1 MVIAAIG
8 RVAHH
13 RVVPARQVVMVIY
26 PGLQSLDLVGP
37 TEVLATANR
46 LLSQPEY
53 QLTIAATVA
62 GPVRTS
68 SGLVITADTTL
79 GNIRRPLDT
88 LLVVGGTGTMDA
100 LADPE
105 LVSQVRRLAR
115 LSGRVTSVCSGT
127 FLLAEAELLD
137 GRRATTHWE
146 WCSALARLYPD
157 IEVDPDPIYVRDG
170 NVYTSAGVTAGM
182 DMALALVEDD
192 LGRDVALAVARQL
205 VLFLHRPANQA
216 QMSAQLAGQ
225 LAERSGLR
233 EAQRWI
239 ADHPE
244 ADLSVAALARRVGMS
259 ERNFARCFKAETG
272 ITPGRYVERA
282 RLEGARRLLEDTD
295 RAVFDV
301 AAACG
306 FGTAETMR
314 RSFLRALGC
323 GPTDYRRRFGV
334 GAA

>member
-1 MVIAAIG
+1 MVVAAIS
-8 RVAHH
+8 RVAHD
-13 RVVPARQVVMVIY
+13 VVVSARQVVMVIY
-26 PGLQSLDLVGP
+26 PGLQSLDLAGP

-46 LLSQPEY
+46 LLTRPEY
-53 QLTIAATVA
+53 QLTVAAMAA
-62 GPVRTS
+62 GLVRTS
-68 SGLVITADTTL
+68 SGLVITADTAL
-79 GNIRRPLDT
+79 GDIRRPIDT

-100 LADPE
+100 LADTD

-115 LSGRVTSVCSGT
+115 LSGRVASVCSGT
-127 FLLAEAELLD
+127 FLLAEAGLLD

-146 WCSALARLYPD
+146 WCSALARMYPGVA
-157 IEVDPDPIYVRDG
+157 VDPDPIYVQDG

-182 DMALALVEDD
+182 DLALALVDRD

-244 ADLSVAALARRVGMS
+244 ADLSVAALAGRVGMS

-282 RLEGARRLLEDTD
+282 RLEAARRLLEDTD

-301 AAACG
+301 ATACG

-314 RSFLRALGC
+314 RSFLRSLGC